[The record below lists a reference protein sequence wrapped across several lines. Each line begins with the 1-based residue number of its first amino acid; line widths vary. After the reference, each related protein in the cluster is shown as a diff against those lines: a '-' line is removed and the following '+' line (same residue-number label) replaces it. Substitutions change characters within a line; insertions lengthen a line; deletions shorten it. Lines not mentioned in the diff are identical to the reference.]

1 MNLLMVLTIIIF
13 TKPSTALSFRWY
25 QQWQCSIS
33 SQKSV
38 YSLVRQNREAFDLL
52 DNSSWLTIKRNYVS
66 CYKKGL
72 EVIPQGISA
81 DVEILNFNGNSIT
94 RIMKNDFKSYTSLVA
109 ITMLDNCVEVDFY
122 NHYRRPRCTSSS
134 GVVIEAG
141 AFLHLQNLKYL
152 ALSGNIMKHL
162 PKMLPKSISV
172 IFASYCS
179 IKPIEKKEMKN
190 LNALEIIGLS
200 HNCIPG
206 YTKHLCKR
214 NFTIKS
220 SIFAAPN
227 LTYLDLSYNN
237 FTQIP
242 SYLFQQSLL
251 GIKLRGNPF
260 HYVYAHSFRNATNLR
275 YLNIAWTSSLV
286 NHNIQG
292 LHIEKDAFDCLTEL
306 RVLDLSGNM
315 IKNIPRGFLEK
326 NIKLNALNLELN
338 CLKGIETHPKILP
351 KLSFLKELH
360 LGGNNFCGLTF
371 YPNQTLVRKLKTGKE
386 YSRFPNLTTLAI
398 GMFKWNSC
406 DLYFSY
412 TNPYLFFIFTTKYDE
427 IDATSIDTLKKL
439 SHLRRISFVGCGIR
453 VLNTSAF
460 SGFNLTYL
468 GLDANQIDE
477 PSIHNLNDAYPKT
490 KKLYTSKDISSRNS
504 CEIEP
509 YQNRCFSLYS
519 AASIVDIS
527 HNGITNLKKYPLA
540 YFNFTTCVD
549 LSYNYINYIDSNTF
563 LNLDKLQVLNL
574 TFNPIRRIHPKAL
587 SNLPSLSALLLN
599 ISVLFQDDI
608 PLDFLTGAEQNFSLQ
623 IGDQGES
630 LYRLLQYYKEK
641 STFFPQVIKIDVS
654 GIPIPTILIITNEII
669 FKPFLNLKI
678 LIMNRAKLAFRIQSK
693 FFEGLSHLQHL
704 SMRDSW
710 LEEFPSQAL
719 KNMSCLVYLDL
730 SYNNIEVLSLHYLPR
745 FPNLKTL
752 LLSHNFIAKIEP
764 GTLQFL
770 QKFGMESID
779 LSFNRIGDIG
789 PSIISRALLKN
800 LKLLDLRGNF
810 VECKCSLQDTFGW
823 LVDSGTLNHSKLP
836 GFVPEC
842 SSMVIDYYG
851 GCIACEGS
859 YKSDDPIS
867 FFSFVATNKC
877 QEDFLLVLVVC
888 FSSCCVLFILMGL
901 LFSNVRFK
909 KILTILLLK
918 DVRLQLKTK
927 NKRKPSIFAYD
938 GFIFYDRNNKTVGD
952 WVDHQLVPNLQNGD
966 MPFKMCVAGQ
976 EDWCGTTRVQQL
988 LVRMK
993 ASRKTIVILSH
1004 KFVSTSQCQYVLSVL
1019 ENWDYLKNRNKR
1031 IIITFGEHRPTL
1043 ISKFL
1048 RKHNIQTNYSMMH
1061 YSTSSSNSLFWTMLN
1076 NAMII

>member
-1 MNLLMVLTIIIF
+1 MHSLMVLAAIIF
-13 TKPSTALSFRWY
+13 TETSKALFFRRY
-25 QQWQCSIS
+25 QQWQCSIP
-33 SQKSV
+33 SQESV
-38 YSLVRQNREAFDLL
+38 HSLVRQNWEAFDLL
-52 DNSSWLTIKRNYVS
+52 DNSSWLTIKRKYINCS
-66 CYKKGL
+66 KKGL
-72 EVIPQGISA
+72 KVIPQGISA

-94 RIMKNDFKSYTSLVA
+94 RITKNDFKSYTSLVA
-109 ITMLDNCVEVDFY
+109 ITMQDNCVEIDVFVR
-122 NHYRRPRCTSSS
+122 YRRPRCATTSE
-134 GVVIEAG
+134 VVIEAG

-162 PKMLPKSISV
+162 PELLPKSILV

-190 LNALEIIGLS
+190 LNALKIISLS
-200 HNCIPG
+200 HNCITG
-206 YTKHLCKR
+206 DSKHLCKR

-237 FTQIP
+237 FTEVP

-251 GIKLRGNPF
+251 GISLRGNPF

-275 YLNIAWTSSLV
+275 YLSIAWTSLFV
-286 NHNIQG
+286 NHMQE
-292 LHIEKDAFDCLTEL
+292 LRIEKGAFDCLSEL

-315 IKNIPRGFLEK
+315 IKNVPQGFLKKNEK
-326 NIKLNALNLELN
+326 LQALNLELN
-338 CLKGIETHPKILP
+338 CLKNIAMEPKILP
-351 KLSFLKELH
+351 KLRFLKKLH
-360 LGGNNFCGLTF
+360 LGGNNFCHLVF
-371 YPNQTLVRKLKTGKE
+371 YPNQTVIRKLKTGKD
-386 YSRFPNLTTLAI
+386 YDHFPNLTTLAI
-398 GMFKWNSC
+398 GMLKWNVN
-406 DLYFSY
+406 DLYFS
-412 TNPYLFFIFTTKYDE
+412 NIMPYFFFIFAVKYDK
-427 IDATSIDTLKKL
+427 IDATSLDTLKKL
-439 SHLRRISFVGCGIR
+439 PHLRRISFVGCGIR

-468 GLDANQIDE
+468 GLDSNQIDE
-477 PSIHNLNDAYPKT
+477 PSIFNKE
-490 KKLYTSKDISSRNS
+490 KLYTTNEILSRKS
-504 CEIEP
+504 YEIEP
-509 YQNRCFSLYS
+509 YHDRCSSLHS
-519 AASIVDIS
+519 ASSVVDIS
-527 HNGITNLKKYPLA
+527 RNGITSLKRYPMR
-540 YFNFTTCVD
+540 YFNFTALVD
-549 LSYNYINYIDSNTF
+549 LSYNYINYIGFTTF
-563 LNLDKLQVLNL
+563 LHLDKLQVLNL
-574 TFNPIRRIHPKAL
+574 AFNPIRHIHPKAL
-587 SNLPSLSALLLN
+587 SNFPSLSDMRLN
-599 ISVLFQDDI
+599 ISVFQDDI
-608 PLDFLTGAEQNFSLQ
+608 TLDFLSSVQKNFSLQ
-623 IGDQGES
+623 FGDQGGNF
-630 LYRLLQYYKEK
+630 YRLLQYYKKK
-641 STFFPQVIKIDVS
+641 SMFFPNVIRIDVS
-654 GIPIPTILIITNEII
+654 GIPIPTFLLITNEDV
-669 FKPFLNLKI
+669 FKPFLKLKA
-678 LIMNRAKLAFRIQSK
+678 LKMNQAKLAFRIQSK

-719 KNMSCLVYLDL
+719 QNMTSLVYLDL

-810 VECKCSLQDTFGW
+810 VDCKCSLQDTFGW

-836 GFVPEC
+836 GFLPEC
-842 SSMVIDYYG
+842 TSIVINYYG

-867 FFSFVATNKC
+867 FFSFVARNKC
-877 QEDFLLVLVVC
+877 QEDFLSDLVVC
-888 FSSCCVLFILMGL
+888 FSSCFVLFVLMAL
-901 LFSNVRFK
+901 SFSNVRFK
-909 KILTILLLK
+909 KKLVYLLLK

-938 GFIFYDRNNKTVGD
+938 GFIFYDRNNQTVGD
-952 WVDHQLVPNLQNGD
+952 WVDHQLVPYLQNGD
-966 MPFKMCVAGQ
+966 MPFKVCVAGQ
-976 EDWCGTTRVQQL
+976 EDWCGTTQVQQL

-1019 ENWDYLKNRNKR
+1019 ENWVYLNKSDKR

-1048 RKHNIQTNYSMMH
+1048 RKHNEQLNYSMMH
-1061 YSTSSSNSLFWTMLN
+1061 YSTSSSNSLFWTVLN
-1076 NAMII
+1076 NTMII

>member
-1 MNLLMVLTIIIF
+1 MVLAAVIF
-13 TKPSTALSFRWY
+13 TETSKALSFWKY

-33 SQKSV
+33 SQESV
-38 YSLVRQNREAFDLL
+38 YSLIRQNREAFDLL
-52 DNSSWLTIKRNYVS
+52 DNSSWLTIKRKYVNCS
-66 CYKKGL
+66 KKGL
-72 EVIPQGISA
+72 KVIPQGISA

-122 NHYRRPRCTSSS
+122 KSFRRPRCESTA
-134 GVVIEAG
+134 GVVIEEG

-179 IKPIEKKEMKN
+179 IKPIGKEEMKN
-190 LNALEIIGLS
+190 LNALEIISLS

-206 YTKHLCKR
+206 YSKHLCKR

-227 LTYLDLSYNN
+227 LTFLDLSYNN
-237 FTQIP
+237 FTQVP

-251 GIKLRGNPF
+251 GITLRGNQF
-260 HYVYAHSFRNATNLR
+260 HYVYVHSFCNATNLR
-275 YLNIAWTSSLV
+275 YLDVAWTSFDMQRLR
-286 NHNIQG
+286 
-292 LHIEKDAFDCLTEL
+292 IEKGAFDCLSEL
-306 RVLDLSGNM
+306 RVLDLSANM

-338 CLKGIETHPKILP
+338 CLKNIAMNPDILP
-351 KLSFLKELH
+351 RLSFLKELH
-360 LGGNNFCGLTF
+360 LGGNNFCHLNF

-398 GMFKWNSC
+398 GIFKWNICNSS
-406 DLYFSY
+406 F
-412 TNPYLFFIFTTKYDE
+412 PYVNSKLFFTFATKYDE
-427 IDATSIDTLKKL
+427 IDATSLETLKKL
-439 SHLRRISFVGCGIR
+439 PHLRRISFVRCGIR

-460 SGFNLTYL
+460 LGFNLTYI
-468 GLDANQIDE
+468 GLNDNQIDE
-477 PSIHNLNDAYPKT
+477 PFIHNVNDVHFKK
-490 KKLYTSKDISSRNS
+490 KKLSTIMKAFFRKSY
-504 CEIEP
+504 EIEP
-509 YQNRCFSLYS
+509 YHDRYSNLYS
-519 AASIVDIS
+519 TTSIVDIS
-527 HNGITNLKKYPLA
+527 HNGIANLNQYKMR
-540 YFNFTTCVD
+540 YFNFTTSVD

-563 LNLDKLQVLNL
+563 LSLDKLQVINL
-574 TFNPIRRIHPKAL
+574 AFNPIRRIHPKAL
-587 SNLPSLSALLLN
+587 SNLPSLSELLLN
-599 ISVLFQDDI
+599 ISVFQDDI
-608 PLDFLTGAEQNFSLQ
+608 TLDFLTGAEQNISLQ
-623 IGDQGES
+623 FGDQEENF
-630 LYRLLQYYKEK
+630 YRLLQFYKEK
-641 STFFPQVIKIDVS
+641 SIFFPQVIKIDVS
-654 GIPIPTILIITNEII
+654 GIPIPTFLIITNEII

-678 LIMNRAKLAFRIQSK
+678 LIMNRAKLVFQIQSK
-693 FFEGLSHLQHL
+693 FFEGLSHLQYL
-704 SMRDSW
+704 SMRDAW
-710 LEEFPSQAL
+710 LEEFPYEAL
-719 KNMSCLVYLDL
+719 QNMTYLIFLDL

-752 LLSHNFIAKIEP
+752 LLSHNFIFKIEP

-779 LSFNRIGDIG
+779 LSFNRIRDIG

-810 VECKCSLQDTFGW
+810 VDCECSLQDTFGW

-842 SSMVIDYYG
+842 SSIVIDYHG

-877 QEDFLLVLVVC
+877 QEDFLSVLVAAFTSC
-888 FSSCCVLFILMGL
+888 FVLNILSSL
-901 LFSNVRFK
+901 LFTSVRFK
-909 KILTILLLK
+909 KHLTYLLLK
-918 DVRLQLKTK
+918 DVRLQLKTS
-927 NKRKPSIFAYD
+927 NERKSSIFAYD
-938 GFIFYDRNNKTVGD
+938 GFIFYDRNNQTVGD
-952 WVDHQLVPNLQNGD
+952 WVDHQLVPYLQNGD
-966 MPFKMCVAGQ
+966 MPFKMCVVGQ
-976 EDWCGTTRVQQL
+976 EDWCGTTQVQQL

-1019 ENWDYLKNRNKR
+1019 ENWIYLKKR
-1031 IIITFGEHRPTL
+1031 KKKIIITFGEHQPTL

-1048 RKHNIQTNYSMMH
+1048 RKRNRQFNYSMMH

-1076 NAMII
+1076 NAMLI